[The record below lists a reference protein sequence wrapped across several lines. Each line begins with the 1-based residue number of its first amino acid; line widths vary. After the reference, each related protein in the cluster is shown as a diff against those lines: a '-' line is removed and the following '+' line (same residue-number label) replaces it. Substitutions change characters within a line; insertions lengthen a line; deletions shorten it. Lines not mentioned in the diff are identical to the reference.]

1 MTTAEAY
8 DVVVIGGGL
17 GGLVC
22 ANLLSRAGRKVLL
35 LEQAAVLGGCLQSYR
50 RGAGG
55 QVPSFDTGFH
65 YVGGLGEGQS
75 LHDAFERL
83 DLLSLPWQHLDAD
96 GFDRVTIEGRTFR
109 FAEGF
114 EQFADTLAADFPNDR
129 EALHRYAE
137 LLRQSAADAAH
148 LMSPTGNTETSATA
162 DILNDQCSTSAW
174 AYLEQ
179 NFRSPLLRQVLSG
192 TSLKMELRR
201 ESLPLFSF
209 LHTNSGFV
217 EGSYRLRGDGQ
228 LIADRLAEGIRQA
241 GGEIVCRAHV
251 AQLVERNGRIVEAL
265 CDDGERYAANHFI
278 SSLHPAATIALVSDS
293 QRIRPAYRRRLA
305 AQPNT
310 CGMFTVSLTLPDGVQ
325 PYFNYN
331 HFIYA
336 TDDVW
341 NLTDL
346 RGGGLQAAGIR
357 GSGLQAAEEIT
368 DPVRAIMLSCRVPED
383 GSRFTRQVDLLTP
396 MTWDTCAA
404 WEGTR
409 PMHRPADYDEMK
421 ARCAEQ
427 CIALAA
433 TEFPALRR
441 ADHVFTSTPL
451 TWHDYTLTPC
461 GSAYGLRKD
470 FRSPLQT
477 MLSPRTPLP
486 NLLLTGQ
493 SLMLH
498 GLQGVVM
505 TAQITTQ
512 LIMNNEY

>member
-1 MTTAEAY
+1 MTY

-22 ANLLSRAGRKVLL
+22 ANLLAREGRSVLL

-55 QVPSFDTGFH
+55 LVPSFDTGFH

-75 LHDAFERL
+75 LHDAFARL

-96 GFDRVTIEGRTFR
+96 GFDRVTIEGRTLR

-114 EQFADTLAADFPNDR
+114 EAFADTLAADFPDDGA
-129 EALHRYAE
+129 ALHRYAE
-137 LLRQSAADAAH
+137 LLRQSAADAAS
-148 LMSPTGNTETSATA
+148 LLSLTGDKENDGAAPS
-162 DILNDQCSTSAW
+162 ILNDQCSEGAW
-174 AYLEQ
+174 DYLAQ

-228 LIADRLAEGIRQA
+228 LIADRLADGIRRA
-241 GGEIVCRAHV
+241 GGEILTNARVTQFVERDG
-251 AQLVERNGRIVEAL
+251 QLVEAVCDNGEHYTAH
-265 CDDGERYAANHFI
+265 HFI
-278 SSLHPAATIALVSDS
+278 SDLHPASTIALAGES
-293 QRIRPAYRRRLA
+293 QRIRPAFRRRLA

-310 CGMFTVSLTLPDGVQ
+310 CGMFTVSLMLPDGVQ

-331 HFIYA
+331 HFIYD
-336 TDDVW
+336 TPDVW
-341 NLTDL
+341 NL
-346 RGGGLQAAGIR
+346 RGGGLQAAEGI
-357 GSGLQAAEEIT
+357 STT
-368 DPVRAIMLSCRVPED
+368 DPASAVRGVMVSCRVPED

-396 MTWDTCAA
+396 MSWEACAA

-409 PMHRPADYDEMK
+409 PMRRPADYDEMK
-421 ARCAEQ
+421 ARWAEQ
-427 CIALAA
+427 CLALAA

-441 ADHVFTSTPL
+441 ADRTFTSTPL
-451 TWHDYTLTPC
+451 TWHDYTLTPA

-470 FRSPLQT
+470 FRTPLQT
-477 MLSPRTPLP
+477 MLSVRTPVP
-486 NLLLTGQ
+486 NLFLTGQ

-498 GLQGVVM
+498 GLQGVTM
-505 TAQITTQ
+505 TAQLTCKVISSS
-512 LIMNNEY
+512 E